1 MALELSHLSYR
12 PLPLPPPQL
21 GGTGGTRPIYSDG
34 QASFGSPRRHLL
46 EGEAGPAEHPDP
58 HFLWLERSNA
68 EGKISVL
75 GVVTRVFHVPVRVY
89 YFDSV
94 MA

>member
-1 MALELSHLSYR
+1 MALQLSHLSYR
-12 PLPLPPPQL
+12 PLPPPKL

-34 QASFGSPRRHLL
+34 QASFGSPRRHLH
-46 EGEAGPAEHPDP
+46 EGELGPAEHPDP
-58 HFLWLERSNA
+58 DFLWLERSNA

-75 GVVTRVFHVPVRVY
+75 GVVTQVFHVREY

-94 MA
+94 LA